1 MKSQTPRSI
10 RFIVM
15 ARMKFF
21 ARMKPLQYL
30 VFQGTISW
38 WSLTISLSLAKL
50 KTINS
55 TRMAAIGP
63 MYNLR
68 INSRL
73 FSSIFFL
80 KFSNKKIQ
88 AARAKEQ
95 HGKVFSGFMLG
106 VMPCLDETL
115 NQSVLDE
122 SGENLEPSTL
132 DSSDRFGSIRNASV
146 LTPMRDRTQV
156 FNSVNLFLTLYR
168 GWKLATAVLQWYF
181 SF

>member
-1 MKSQTPRSI
+1 M
-10 RFIVM
+10 
-15 ARMKFF
+15 
-21 ARMKPLQYL
+21 
-30 VFQGTISW
+30 
-38 WSLTISLSLAKL
+38 
-50 KTINS
+50 
-55 TRMAAIGP
+55 
-63 MYNLR
+63 
-68 INSRL
+68 
-73 FSSIFFL
+73 

>member
-1 MKSQTPRSI
+1 M
-10 RFIVM
+10 V
-15 ARMKFF
+15 
-21 ARMKPLQYL
+21 
-30 VFQGTISW
+30 
-38 WSLTISLSLAKL
+38 
-50 KTINS
+50 
-55 TRMAAIGP
+55 AIGP

-68 INSRL
+68 INFR
-73 FSSIFFL
+73 FFRPFFDNFQTQ
-80 KFSNKKIQ
+80 KFQ